1 MAPLPPTPKITEISC
16 IGSNELVP
24 FVDGWSNA
32 QCPAEATEAEY
43 YVTLLIRGSNLSEE
57 WIRNNDGGVRLEG
70 AGGMGA
76 SLQDITDMGNGDYLL
91 DYYTTGPYS
100 EGTKI
105 QFVFAG
111 VTSALM
117 PVNIA
122 N

>member
-16 IGSNELVP
+16 IGSDEFVP
-24 FVDGWSNA
+24 FVDGWSNV

-57 WIRNNDGGVRLEG
+57 FIRNSDGGVRFEG
-70 AGGMGA
+70 AGGIGA
-76 SLQDITDMGNGDYLL
+76 SLENIVDMGNGDYML
-91 DYYTTGPYS
+91 DYYATGPYS

-111 VTSALM
+111 VTSSMM
-117 PVNIA
+117 PVYIA

>member
-1 MAPLPPTPKITEISC
+1 MAPLPPIPKITEISC
-16 IGSNELVP
+16 FGSDNFVP
-24 FVDGWSNA
+24 FADGWTNA
-32 QCPAEATEAEY
+32 ICPSEATESEY

-57 WIRNNDGGVRLEG
+57 WIRNNDGGVRFEG

-76 SLQDITDMGNGDYLL
+76 SLQDITDMGNGDYQL
-91 DYYTTGPYS
+91 DYYTTGPYI

-105 QFVFAG
+105 QFVFEG

-117 PVNIA
+117 PVINP

>member
-1 MAPLPPTPKITEISC
+1 M
-16 IGSNELVP
+16 
-24 FVDGWSNA
+24 VDGWSNA

-43 YVTLLIRGSNLSEE
+43 YVMLLLRGTNLSEE
-57 WIRNNDGGVRLEG
+57 WIRNNDGGVRFEG
-70 AGGMGA
+70 AGGIRA
-76 SLQDITDMGNGDYLL
+76 SLENITDMGNGDYGL
-91 DYYTTGPYS
+91 DYYTTGPYT

-117 PVNIA
+117 PVNIS